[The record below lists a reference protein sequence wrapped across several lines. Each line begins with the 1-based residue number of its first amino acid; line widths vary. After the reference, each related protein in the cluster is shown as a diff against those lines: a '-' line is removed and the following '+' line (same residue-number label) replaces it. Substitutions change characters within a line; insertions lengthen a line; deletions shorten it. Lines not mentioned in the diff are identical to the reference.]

1 MVFFRHSEIPQ
12 RGPGSEA
19 EIRALSEIF
28 TPIRT
33 TVMSKDEYAAAVTA
47 G

>member
-1 MVFFRHSEIPQ
+1 MHSEISQ

-19 EIRALSEIF
+19 EIRAFPEIF

-33 TVMSKDEYAAAVTA
+33 AVKSKDEYAAAVTA